1 MWTVKRI
8 NSGRAGRPH
17 IGESYGPG
25 PIMPAKDSPLYG
37 HGTADKYYHKTRFN
51 RPITAAQRG
60 LHGWTYTKGN
70 GLNALDDRLPADNR
84 LKSGNTRDSLQQGSQ
99 E

>member
-1 MWTVKRI
+1 MR
-8 NSGRAGRPH
+8 
-17 IGESYGPG
+17 ESSHPG

-51 RPITAAQRG
+51 RPITAAQHG
-60 LHGWTYTKGN
+60 LHGWTYTNGN
-70 GLNALDDRLPADNR
+70 GRNTLDGRLPADNR
-84 LKSGNTRDSLQQGSQ
+84 LKSGNVGNTRDSLQQGSQ